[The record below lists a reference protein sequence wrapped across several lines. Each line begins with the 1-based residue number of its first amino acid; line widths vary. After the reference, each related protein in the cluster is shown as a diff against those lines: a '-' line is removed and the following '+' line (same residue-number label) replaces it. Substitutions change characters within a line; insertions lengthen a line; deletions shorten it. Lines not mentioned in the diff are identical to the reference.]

1 MVNTYKYLYIL
12 DGLDEISPDYI
23 SKVLNYAQSLKSDK
37 KIYGII
43 LSSRTD
49 SFNLSFLYQ
58 NFPNI
63 EKAEMLPLKEE
74 DIIKYFQ
81 VRNNPDK
88 IKKLNVLL
96 KNNKSLIE
104 DIDDVFSVSL
114 LWDMIEKIDESTTK
128 IDLCEQ
134 SVDRIINSY
143 SKIARKNVNRKD
155 FQASSSR
162 DRHEMWAR
170 LQEIV
175 KQDVTEINLSRLLTT
190 FYEDNALA
198 EKFKLAPAAKL
209 IHQGNVDLAIAGATD
224 AAIVPAAM
232 AGCCATGKDCF
243 PA

>member
-104 DIDDVFSVSL
+104 NIDDVFSVSL

-143 SKIARKNVNRKD
+143 SKIN
-155 FQASSSR
+155 
-162 DRHEMWAR
+162 
-170 LQEIV
+170 
-175 KQDVTEINLSRLLTT
+175 EINLPEPKTKYLRGLFCEAS
-190 FYEDNALA
+190 YQI
-198 EKFKLAPAAKL
+198 KKS
-209 IHQGNVDLAIAGATD
+209 AI
-224 AAIVPAAM
+224 IL
-232 AGCCATGKDCF
+232 
-243 PA
+243 